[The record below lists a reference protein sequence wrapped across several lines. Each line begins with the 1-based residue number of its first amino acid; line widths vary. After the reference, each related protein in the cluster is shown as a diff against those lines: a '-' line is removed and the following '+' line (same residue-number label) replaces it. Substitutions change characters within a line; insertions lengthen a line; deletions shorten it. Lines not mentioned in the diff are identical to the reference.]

1 METHSYADMAGLQAT
16 NWWYVARRELIRR
29 LIESS
34 GRMFDCVL
42 DYGCGPGSNA
52 DALAGDG
59 IELIGLDASEDALAH
74 AKATGKYAQ
83 LLRSVDET
91 IPLPDASIDL
101 ILAADVLEHVDD
113 KRALTE
119 MYRTLKPGGFL
130 VVTVPAHKWLWNWN
144 DDYSHHLRRY
154 EQNELE
160 QRLTEAGFFIRKI
173 SSWNFSLVLPVWL
186 VSLSQRLRKKP
197 ERLENNL
204 NTLPAWING
213 FLLAL
218 MRIENRIFLRFGLP
232 IGVSL
237 VAVVERHDKIDSAKE
252 HVGQVI
258 Y

>member
-1 METHSYADMAGLQAT
+1 MERHSYADMAALQAT

-34 GRMFDCVL
+34 GRMFDRVL

-59 IELIGLDASEDALAH
+59 IELIGLDASEDALEH
-74 AKATGKYAQ
+74 AKATGEYAR
-83 LLRSVDET
+83 LLRSADET
-91 IPLPDASIDL
+91 IPLPDASVDL

-113 KRALTE
+113 KRALAE
-119 MYRTLKPGGFL
+119 MYRTLKPGGVL
-130 VVTVPAHKWLWNWN
+130 VVTVPAHRWLWNWN

-154 EQNELE
+154 EQDELE
-160 QRLTEAGFFIRKI
+160 QRLSEAGFMVRKI

-186 VSLSQRLRKKP
+186 VSLLQRFREKP

-204 NTLPAWING
+204 KIIPAWING
-213 FLLAL
+213 FLLTL
-218 MRIENRIFLRFGLP
+218 MRLENRIFLRFGLP

-237 VAVVERHDKIDSAKE
+237 VAVVERKGK
-252 HVGQVI
+252 
-258 Y
+258 

>member
-1 METHSYADMAGLQAT
+1 MESHSYADMATLQAT
-16 NWWYVARRELIRR
+16 NWWYVARRELIKR
-29 LIESS
+29 LIASAS
-34 GRMFDCVL
+34 RRTGRTFDRVL

-52 DALAGDG
+52 EALSDG
-59 IELIGLDASEDALAH
+59 TRKLVALDASDDALERAR
-74 AKATGKYAQ
+74 ATGKYAQ
-83 LLRSVDET
+83 LLRSADES

-101 ILAADVLEHVDD
+101 ILAADVLEHVND
-113 KRALTE
+113 KRALAE

-130 VVTVPAHKWLWNWN
+130 VVTVPAHPWLWNWN

-186 VSLSQRLRKKP
+186 VSLSQRLSTEARAKVGFRKKP

-204 NTLPAWING
+204 NALPAWING

-232 IGVSL
+232 VGVSL
-237 VAVVERHDKIDSAKE
+237 VAAVEKA
-252 HVGQVI
+252 V
-258 Y
+258 